1 MGILDHSCMGGTPLD
16 EALKRLLAG
25 PDQGSRTR
33 YPRSS
38 ARAGIHETTSGNYLG
53 KRRNSVH
60 NQRIIS
66 PQDTRNAMGIQE
78 ARDSCN
84 ELPTDRLTMKPE

>member
-1 MGILDHSCMGGTPLD
+1 MSRTPLD

-38 ARAGIHETTSGNYLG
+38 ARAGIHEATSGNYLG
-53 KRRNSVH
+53 QRRDSMH
-60 NQRIIS
+60 NQHIIS
-66 PQDTRNAMGIQE
+66 PQDARNAAGIQE

-84 ELPTDRLTMKPE
+84 ELPTDRLTMKLE